1 MACYAVPM
9 SKKNEATPILWISST
24 RYRTPLPDNL
34 SRKWR
39 ALADGLQRPIY
50 VIGFAEGWRPD
61 YFEQHVRFY
70 LLPKPS
76 IALLRYLVIFTLGTI
91 LALYLTLR
99 HDCSLLLAQS
109 PFEGAIGAFV
119 KQVVG
124 LFGRKVRL
132 VIESHNDFEEAL
144 FMQRDVGAKGLYR
157 RVMHMLSSYALHHAD
172 ALRPV
177 SSSAAEQLQQYVP
190 ETPQHTFMAWVDV
203 TSFASVPR
211 PKPLNASQ
219 TLIYAGVLIPRKGIH
234 HLLEA
239 FAQLD
244 QPQAQLV
251 IAGPPDNPTYAAE
264 LQQQAQR
271 LGIAE
276 WVEFAGGLSQAELGQ
291 RFAEARA
298 LVLPSL
304 SEGLPRVIVEAMLAG
319 LPVIATTV
327 SGIPDIVVDGEHGY
341 LVPPEDVPALLKALQ
356 NIYAQDVTIMG
367 ADALARASAFFSTQT
382 FVTGYRDL
390 FALAE
395 RD

>member
-1 MACYAVPM
+1 M
-9 SKKNEATPILWISST
+9 SKSTEHASVLWISST
-24 RYRTPLPDNL
+24 RYHTPLPDNL
-34 SRKWR
+34 SRKWQ
-39 ALADGLQRPIY
+39 ALVDGLNRPIY
-50 VIGFAEGWRPD
+50 VIGFSESWRPD

-76 IALLRYLVIFTLGTI
+76 IAVLRYLMIFSLGTW

-99 HDCSLLLAQS
+99 HGCHLLLAQS

-119 KQVVG
+119 KQVVRV
-124 LFGRKVRL
+124 FGRQVRL
-132 VIESHNDFEEAL
+132 VVESHNDFEEAL

-157 RVMHMLSSYALHHAD
+157 RIMGMLANYALHHAD

-177 SSSAAEQLQQYVP
+177 SSSAAEQLKQYAP
-190 ETPQHTFMAWVDV
+190 EIPQHTFMAWVDV
-203 TSFASVPR
+203 ASFARVPR
-211 PKPLNASQ
+211 QKPLNDSQ
-219 TLIYAGVLIPRKGIH
+219 SLVYAGVLIPRKGIH
-234 HLLEA
+234 FLLDA
-239 FAQLD
+239 FSQLD
-244 QPQAQLV
+244 QPQARLV

-264 LQQQAQR
+264 LRQQAQR
-271 LGIAE
+271 WGIAE
-276 WVEFAGGLSQAELGQ
+276 RVEFTGGLSQADLGLQ
-291 RFAEARA
+291 FSQARA

-304 SEGLPRVIVEAMLAG
+304 SEGLPRVIVEAMVAG

-356 NIYAQDVTIMG
+356 SIYDQDVTQMG
-367 ADALARASAFFSTQT
+367 AEAQARANSFFSTER
-382 FVTGYRDL
+382 FVDGYRDL